1 MLDIPSLAACGWL
14 LMHNPTENVRLPI
27 TEWEQSLAFD
37 TAAEC
42 ETFTARQLKA
52 ANLSQHFFSIDR
64 LQVFLLGLV
73 RTGSKRHLPFDYRD
87 SSASQADLIAGID
100 DGSKADSRSVDQIP
114 SRHIAVGPDGGVE
127 LTRGVVSERRDSARS
142 VADARGVA
150 KERIDS
156 VGGVAKARCVVKER
170 IASAGGVEA
179 ACGVVTERI
188 ASAGGVEKAGG
199 VAKQRLEN
207 RLRY

>member
-114 SRHIAVGPDGGVE
+114 SRHIAVGPD
-127 LTRGVVSERRDSARS
+127 
-142 VADARGVA
+142 ARGVA

-170 IASAGGVEA
+170 IASAGGVE
-179 ACGVVTERI
+179 
-188 ASAGGVEKAGG
+188 KAGG